1 MVTLSLRASGMKN
14 RAAQN
19 KCFGRMS
26 FIGRCLTLTNG
37 IRSLTAAAQ
46 KRQFA
51 GCYLMKKTSSQSAS
65 WQELRQALFATMRAL
80 SSKACIGRKSVPAIR
95 KTLSPSFLKLPKEK
109 TNAY

>member
-19 KCFGRMS
+19 RCFGRMS
-26 FIGRCLTLTNG
+26 FTERCLTLTNG

-51 GCYLMKKTSSQSAS
+51 GCYLMKKTSTQSAS
-65 WQELRQALFATMRAL
+65 LAGIEASIVRNHARTVLESLYRAEIRPGDQKDTIAFIPKT
-80 SSKACIGRKSVPAIR
+80 SKG
-95 KTLSPSFLKLPKEK
+95 E
-109 TNAY
+109 N